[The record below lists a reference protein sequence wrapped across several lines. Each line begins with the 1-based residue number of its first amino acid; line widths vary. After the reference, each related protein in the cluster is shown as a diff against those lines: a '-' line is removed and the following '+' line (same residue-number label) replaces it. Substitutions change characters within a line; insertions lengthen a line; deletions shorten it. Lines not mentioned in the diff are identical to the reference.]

1 MAIRSSRACPAT
13 FATSFDHLVSK
24 ELHGCR
30 YDEPEAQLRGVTAP
44 VCLIAGNDVVHTPV
58 TARKAAGLFP
68 NNEFH
73 DDVVRKLP
81 DDKLLHDWDQDE
93 WRSVEPRLVEI
104 FGAFLKRKMRAAA
117 A

>member
-1 MAIRSSRACPAT
+1 MQTDPDEFVKVMTTWRECFLQSAT
-13 FATSFDHLVSK
+13 LPIVGAT
-24 ELHGCR
+24 
-30 YDEPEAQLRGVTAP
+30 EAQLRGVTAP

-73 DDVVRKLP
+73 DDVVRKLA

-104 FGAFLKRKMRAAA
+104 FSAFLKRNMRAAA